1 MYSEAIIPFRLD
13 LGLDQAGPDLFY
25 RPWST
30 RTVKLNVTAAS
41 APADGPALRL
51 RAKRMADK
59 VATGLICGYAD
70 QDDSLVISWGG
81 GHEDGPCIKADDKGG
96 HAEACVPLA
105 AGDGSNIYLN
115 LKHLGP
121 AVPDTA
127 TLTLEAYDPASQT
140 AHASLALL
148 LQKPAETPATI
159 MRFQPTGNG
168 RWLIEGDH
176 LPIYDPRW
184 WPRTELSYR
193 PAAPPPLTIR
203 QDKTRLLVEWAGT
216 AGSLIVIHDETLPS
230 LLTSDPAEQKPGGV
244 DFELFN
250 FDQNHFVL
258 RVWFSW
264 LNRNIG
270 YYFAEQIR
278 HEVPDAERFDFIIRK
293 QSARVIL
300 VGTDLHWK
308 ELWGQVQQTPVRA
321 TYGLGLNL
329 LRLKRTYDL
338 KKKLDK
344 HKHLFTPFNPHE
356 TVVRVVE
363 DLARRDGLGEERVI
377 LAKGWRA
384 HVPSFHPDDVKLDLD
399 WSSSDVRQG

>member
-1 MYSEAIIPFRLD
+1 MYSEAIVPFKLD
-13 LGLDQAGPDLFY
+13 QGLNQAGPDVYY

-30 RTVKLNVTAAS
+30 RTLKLNVTTS
-41 APADGPALRL
+41 AGQGDGPAMRL
-51 RAKRMADK
+51 RASRMADK
-59 VATGLICGYAD
+59 VATGLTCGFAD
-70 QDDSLVISWGG
+70 EDDSLVVSWGG
-81 GHEDGPCIKADDKGG
+81 GHEDGPCIKADDQGG
-96 HAEACVPLA
+96 HAESCVPLP
-105 AGDGSNIYLN
+105 AGDSSNIYLN

-121 AVPDTA
+121 ALPETA
-127 TLTLEAYDPASQT
+127 TLTLEAYDPASQNVR
-140 AHASLALL
+140 ASLIIQLL
-148 LQKPAETPATI
+148 KPPGATAAV
-159 MRFQPTGNG
+159 MRFQPDS
-168 RWLIEGDH
+168 GDQWQVQGDQ

-184 WPRTELSYR
+184 WPRAEVTYR
-193 PAAPPPLTIR
+193 PVTAPPLSIR
-203 QDKTRLLVEWAGT
+203 RDNTRLLVEWTGKA
-216 AGSLIVIHDETLPS
+216 APLIIINDETSPS
-230 LLTSDPAEQKPGGV
+230 LLTSDPTQQRPGGV
-244 DFELFN
+244 DFELFD

-270 YYFAEQIR
+270 YYFAEQVR

-293 QSARVIL
+293 ESGKVIL
-300 VGTDLHWK
+300 AATDLHWK

-338 KKKLDK
+338 KKELDK
-344 HKHLFTPFNPHE
+344 HKHLFTPYNPYE

-363 DLARRDGLGEERVI
+363 DLARRDGLGQERVI

-384 HVPSFHPDDVKLDLD
+384 HVPSFDPDDVKLDLD